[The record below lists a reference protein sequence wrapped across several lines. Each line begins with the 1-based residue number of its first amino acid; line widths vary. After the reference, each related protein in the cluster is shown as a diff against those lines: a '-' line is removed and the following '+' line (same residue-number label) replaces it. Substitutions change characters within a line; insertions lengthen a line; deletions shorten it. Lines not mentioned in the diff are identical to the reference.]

1 MKEFF
6 ISFGLIDKKLI
17 WPFFYA
23 LVQIIEDLIL
33 KSNLKNK
40 QFPLIVYIEN
50 SFGQMSIM
58 FIPKIFGYKNKNAK
72 EKKCS
77 KKNIKYF
84 FLLLLFNL
92 IYYIVLSIC
101 ARTINI
107 NTNPH
112 DSTFFT
118 KEGVEI
124 ILITLITFLVL
135 KYKYFIH
142 HIICLIIFC
151 LLCIF
156 MDLILNNY
164 EKNLLDKTTIEIIMS
179 IVILI
184 LEILNYC
191 YQKYMME
198 ILLYNYWSLS
208 LALGISLFFQ
218 QSAYVCLLLL
228 QKNENLI
235 KSFENMEIGYAIL
248 CFFVYVIIGFFL
260 YLSRILTLDYY
271 TPNYMLIAY
280 ELKIIYL
287 VLTQSENDNKWY
299 SLILFIFLF
308 FILMFYL
315 EIFEFNFCQLNKN
328 TKRNIRSRAKSQDLI
343 EDDSSDR
350 NSIIEIDKGYI
361 IKDRKTNGTENELCL
376 LNNVEEDSD
385 NYDNFNEK
393 KSL

>member
-23 LVQIIEDLIL
+23 LVQIIEDLVL
-33 KSNLKNK
+33 KSDLKNK
-40 QFPLIVYIEN
+40 QNTLITYIET
-50 SFGQMSIM
+50 SIGQMSIM
-58 FIPKIFGYKNKNAK
+58 FIPLIFGYKNKNANK
-72 EKKCS
+72 KKCT

-92 IYYIVLSIC
+92 IYYIVLSAC
-101 ARTINI
+101 AMTMNI
-107 NTNPH
+107 ITNPH

-118 KEGVEI
+118 KEGIEI

-135 KYKYFIH
+135 KYKYFNH

-151 LLCIF
+151 LLCVF
-156 MDLILNNY
+156 MDLLLNNY
-164 EKNLLDKTTIEIIMS
+164 ETNLLNKTTIEIIMT

-198 ILLYNYWSLS
+198 ILLYHYWSLS

-218 QSAYVCLLLL
+218 EFMFICFLLMR
-228 QKNENLI
+228 KDENFI
-235 KSFENMEIGYAIL
+235 KSFENVEVGYVIL
-248 CFFVYVIIGFFL
+248 CFFVYIIIGFLLFL
-260 YLSRILTLDYY
+260 TRILTLDYY
-271 TPNYMLIAY
+271 NPNYMLIAY

-287 VLTQSENDNKWY
+287 VLTVSESDNKWY

-315 EIFEFNFCQLNKN
+315 EIFEFNFCKLNKN
-328 TKRNIRSRAKSQDLI
+328 TKRNIQLRAKAQDLI
-343 EDDSSDR
+343 GDDSSDR
-350 NSIIEIDKGYI
+350 NSEIEFDNGYV
-361 IKDRKTNGTENELCL
+361 IKVTKTNGTENELCL
-376 LNNVEEDSD
+376 INNPEEESD
-385 NYDNFNEK
+385 N
-393 KSL
+393 